1 LSWFDIIKEPLISI
15 PKGSVRIKK
24 PKKIETNDEC
34 LPKVKEFLK
43 NVSRIIANE
52 PDFTIF
58 FEKDGGHC
66 YVEDFN
72 IPEEFAC
79 EILEGLNSNRVD
91 YDDLLAYE
99 PSIWGEA
106 FLDGELEN
114 DELNYTARAS
124 RFTNNDPDLPLMKIE
139 TSQYLC
145 ELHYSNYQYNA
156 VLGGIPAKSM
166 GPDYQLTSE
175 RWSEVFAKIKDVFP

>member
-34 LPKVKEFLK
+34 LPKVKGFLK

-52 PDFTIF
+52 PDFTLF

-79 EILEGLNSNRVD
+79 EILEGLNSDGFWVD
-91 YDDLLAYE
+91 G
-99 PSIWGEA
+99 PNGEA

-114 DELNYTARAS
+114 DELNYIARAD

-145 ELHYSNYQYNA
+145 ELNYSNYLYNA
-156 VLGGIPAKSM
+156 VMGGIPAKSM
-166 GPDYQLTSE
+166 VSDYQLTSE